1 MKLKDLLSRKPQTL
15 ALSAGYFGFF
25 AHLGF
30 VEALRQ
36 EGIEIEMI
44 SGASAG
50 ALIAGI
56 IGSGLSTKQAL
67 KLMSEVPLKD
77 IWDPG
82 IGWGYLKWTKV
93 ESILAEHF
101 LPRLE
106 NLRIKVAISVFEIRS
121 FKTRVFYDGPAPAII
136 RASCSPP
143 GLVHPARIGDKLYF
157 DGGVFDKGAL
167 VGLKENQAF
176 VSHYLRAHSPD
187 REWEFSRVL
196 KKQRPRQLI
205 VSFSDLLPV
214 KPQKLAKGVDAY
226 HRGLQRTLEL
236 LNTEEEYLE
245 ESRNFHGDIK
255 KFIRS

>member
-1 MKLKDLLSRKPQTL
+1 MKFKDILARKPQTL

-36 EGIEIEMI
+36 EGVKIEMI

-56 IGSGLSTKQAL
+56 IGSGLTTDQAL

-82 IGWGYLKWTKV
+82 FGWGYLKWTKV

-106 NLRIKVAISVFEIRS
+106 DLSIKVAISVFEIRS
-121 FKTRVFYDGPAPAII
+121 FKTRVFTKGPAPAII

-143 GLVHPARIGDKLYF
+143 GLVHPARIGEKLYF
-157 DGGVFDKGAL
+157 DGGVFDKGAFA
-167 VGLKENQAF
+167 GLKEDQAF
-176 VSHYLRAHSPD
+176 VSHYLRAHSPE
-187 REWEFSRVL
+187 REWEFARVV
-196 KKQRPRQLI
+196 KRQRPRQLI
-205 VSFSDLLPV
+205 VSFSDLPPV
-214 KPQKLAKGVDAY
+214 KPQKLSKGVDAF
-226 HRGLQRTLEL
+226 HRCLQRTLEL

-245 ESRNFHGDIK
+245 RNRNFHGNIK
-255 KFIRS
+255 NFLQS